1 VFRSY
6 LLFLLFS
13 KVSFTLRGLR
23 KGIDLLKQVSPHL
36 GKGCFDERY
45 FTLDIETSDLLE
57 AVQTLEDK
65 FVVPVTTVLRNKRS
79 LESLQDKEVPK
90 ERKVS
95 KKKRKQQQ
103 QQQQQQKPEESKIL
117 RNHMKKGEVSTI
129 SRDIE
134 TIIKK
139 HEVASPDFGASAYGE
154 LTAYSMEE
162 VRLL

>member
-1 VFRSY
+1 MFS

-36 GKGCFDERY
+36 GKECFDERY

-65 FVVPVTTVLRNKRS
+65 LVVPATTVLRNKRS
-79 LESLQDKEVPK
+79 LEWFQDKEVPK

-103 QQQQQQKPEESKIL
+103 QKPEESKIQ